1 MPPSLADETLHHPHD
16 KLLRS
21 TLAKLDNA
29 RSFFQNLLPSD
40 VCSAIAWKSLRLLP
54 PSFIDPQFAA
64 SESDLLFSV
73 SLRRSPVLLYVLFE
87 HQSRE
92 SPRMALRLLDYVVRV
107 WKRVG
112 NGGSA
117 RSKLPPVFPVVLAQ
131 GKRPWKAPRRLRE
144 LIDLGAQSQAWLT
157 RWQPD
162 LEYCLIE
169 LFSLPYEQLLG
180 TAEIRLMLR
189 LLKAEPVGDL
199 LGGWVW
205 DEELLQQISEDAL
218 ERWARYICHAD
229 VQPAA
234 FFERVETLRSQTMKT
249 KTRTLAH
256 RLHEEGRQ
264 EGREEGR
271 KEGLLEAARRSVV
284 QALRVKHGRVPAGV
298 VEALAE
304 IDSVRNLEEL
314 DSAALLSETLEQF
327 SEKL

>member
-1 MPPSLADETLHHPHD
+1 
-16 KLLRS
+16 
-21 TLAKLDNA
+21 
-29 RSFFQNLLPSD
+29 
-40 VCSAIAWKSLRLLP
+40 
-54 PSFIDPQFAA
+54 
-64 SESDLLFSV
+64 
-73 SLRRSPVLLYVLFE
+73 
-87 HQSRE
+87 
-92 SPRMALRLLDYVVRV
+92 MALRLLDYVVRV

-112 NGGSA
+112 NGESA

-234 FFERVETLRSQTMKT
+234 FFERAETLRSQTMKT

-304 IDSVRNLEEL
+304 IDSVDKLEKLLSE
-314 DSAALLSETLEQF
+314 ALLAETLEQF
-327 SEKL
+327 AEKL